1 VLSLLLVLLPAA
13 SACRRSTA
21 PAAVDVIDLARRL
34 GAAEKLPEGS
44 SFELADYP
52 AGGVPRPAI
61 VAPAPS
67 RLTWTL
73 RLPARGFFHARLHV
87 RSDTAADHTVA
98 FRVGVSDHRVYEML
112 AHASL
117 SSATKGWTPISADL
131 SRYAGRKWSLF
142 YRPDAH
148 EWRLILSVDAPGGF
162 PARAVWGAP
171 AVATDV
177 ANARAFAN

>member
-1 VLSLLLVLLPAA
+1 VLFFA
-13 SACRRSTA
+13 SGCRRSTA
-21 PAAVDVIDLARRL
+21 PPAVDVIDLARRL
-34 GAAEKLPEGS
+34 GAAEKLPVGS
-44 SFELADYP
+44 SFEIADYA
-52 AGGVPRPAI
+52 AGGVPRPSI

-73 RLPARGFFHARLHV
+73 RLPARGAFHATLHV
-87 RSDTAADHTVA
+87 RSDTTADHTVA
-98 FRVGVSDHRVYEML
+98 FRVGVSDQRVYEGL
-112 AHASL
+112 AHALL
-117 SSATKGWTPISADL
+117 SSANTGWTPISADL

-171 AVATDV
+171 AIATDV
-177 ANARAFAN
+177 ASARAFAN